1 MGNKRN
7 ALLVSFFLITLYAN
21 TQSVTLKQIGK
32 PNMFISVMFGDQAN
46 GIFYSIDFTY
56 ALYKTDLNTG
66 EQLRLGDA
74 TYKNTKFFF
83 RHRNKLYSIEND
95 ASMTEIDPVSGV
107 WSVKSSIGTWTEV
120 ERVTVVGN
128 SFFTMQN
135 GAFYYY
141 SSLDPKYRRQIGG
154 SEFFNVGILLESDS
168 TLHSLIRDGSLYQI
182 SLATGEW
189 KRIGKGKSKEWK
201 FTTAA
206 EILNNKIYTI
216 ETGGALYET
225 SLPDGTRKL
234 LDQNQF
240 KNARILIASAGKLYT
255 ITSEGSLFEIML
267 N

>member
-1 MGNKRN
+1 MNKKTIALLF
-7 ALLVSFFLITLYAN
+7 ALLVITCLGN
-21 TQSVTLKQIGK
+21 TQNVTLKPIGK
-32 PNMFISVMFGDQAN
+32 PNMFISVVFGDQSN
-46 GIFYSIDFTY
+46 GILYSIDFTY
-56 ALYKTDLNTG
+56 ALYKTDLSNG
-66 EQLRLGDA
+66 EQTRLGNA
-74 TYKNTKFFF
+74 TYRNTKFFF
-83 RHRNKLYSIEND
+83 RYRYKLYSIEND
-95 ASMTEIDPVSGV
+95 GSMTEIDPSTGA
-107 WSVKSSIGTWTEV
+107 WSVKSSIGTWTDI

-128 SFFTMQN
+128 SFFAIQN

-154 SEFFNVGILLESDS
+154 SEFFNVGILLETDT

-201 FTTAA
+201 NSIAA
-206 EILNNKIYTI
+206 EITNNKIYTI

-234 LDQNQF
+234 LDPDQF

-255 ITSEGSLFEIML
+255 ITSEGSLFEIVL